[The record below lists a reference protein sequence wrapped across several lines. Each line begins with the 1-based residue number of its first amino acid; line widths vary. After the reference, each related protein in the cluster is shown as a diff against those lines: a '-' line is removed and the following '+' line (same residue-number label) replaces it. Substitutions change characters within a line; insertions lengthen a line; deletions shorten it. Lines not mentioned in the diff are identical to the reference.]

1 MIARP
6 ARPDHEPTLWEETE
20 DASVADVVI
29 GVDAPDL
36 LPTYSY
42 RIPAHLEPLLTVG
55 TCVHVS
61 FGGRET
67 LGYVFALRSIPA
79 TDPLAGRLKDIIAVV
94 EDAVTFN
101 KEQAASAK
109 WISDTYIC
117 DLASAI
123 KCIAPAAFGARV
135 VITAALSSFEGASDG
150 LPINQSHIIEILKR
164 LDGRAELDELRK
176 QAALSAFSGSYTAL
190 VRKGLIYESRIVS
203 RSKVVSK
210 QVKAYALGFPTA
222 VQDGKKSPAQDRI
235 LKVLEEF
242 EQAGKTP
249 VLPEKLL
256 SVAQSSTSALKA
268 LVDKGTVV
276 VRSLDVRR
284 APGPAPSARSVAPK
298 LTAGQNRASQWIAKQ
313 VTENSPYSSTA
324 LLFGVTA
331 SGKTEVYLDAIDRTL
346 KTGRSAI
353 VLVPEIALTA
363 QVVEVFSSRFG
374 DEVAVLHSKL
384 SEGERHDEWRRLQQS
399 KARIAVGAR
408 SAVFA
413 PVDNIGL
420 IVVDEEHESSYKQ
433 ENQPRYNAR
442 DVALECARLN
452 GSTVILGSAT
462 PALETYFSAIT
473 GKSAL
478 LEMPERIDNRP
489 LPSVELIDL
498 RDEMKE
504 HRSLFSR
511 RLIDGIE
518 HTLANGKQAILFL
531 NRRGYAQF
539 ILCRDCGYVAR
550 CPNCAVSLAFHSAW
564 NVLRCH
570 HCGYS
575 RKAPTVCPS
584 CSGTKI
590 KTFGVGTEKVEEEV
604 MKCFPNARVAR
615 MDRDTTSRK
624 GAHAGILKRFRERDA
639 DILIGTQ
646 MVAKGLDFP
655 NVTLVGVISADTS
668 INMPDF
674 RAAER
679 TFQLLTQVAGRA
691 GRGEHPGEVII
702 QTFNPEHYSL
712 QMAVKQDYKGFYDQ
726 EIKFRE
732 ELKYPPFSRFANL
745 IISDTDSGT
754 VRQQAQAIADSFRM
768 YLPEEIELI
777 GPAPAPL
784 SKLRNSYRWHIALRA
799 PVDVPLSEIVRN
811 GLSNLTTAHR
821 RHVSVDIDPQSM
833 V

>member
-1 MIARP
+1 MTSSLSRA
-6 ARPDHEPTLWEETE
+6 DQEPTLWEELE
-20 DASVADVVI
+20 DVSVADIVV

-42 RIPAHLEPLLTVG
+42 RVPEYLGSLVSVG

-67 LGYVFALRSIPA
+67 LGYVFGLRNIASA
-79 TDPLAGRLKDIIAVV
+79 DPLSGRLKDIIAIV

-101 KEQAASAK
+101 EEQAASAK

-117 DLASAI
+117 DLSAAV
-123 KCIAPAAFGARV
+123 KCIAPAALGASV
-135 VITAALSSFEGASDG
+135 VITVALTSCDSSSEG
-150 LPINQSHIIEILKR
+150 LPIHQAHIVETLKR
-164 LDGRAELDELRK
+164 LNGRAILDDLRK
-176 QAALSAFSGSYTAL
+176 HSAISAFTGSYAALI
-190 VRKGLIYESRIVS
+190 RKGIIHESRSVS
-203 RSKVVSK
+203 RAKVISK
-210 QVKAYALGFPTA
+210 QVKAYSLGTPLSPE
-222 VQDGKKSPAQDRI
+222 QIRNSPAQGRI
-235 LKVLEEF
+235 LQVLADF
-242 EQAGKTP
+242 EQSGRSP
-249 VLPEKLL
+249 VLPERLL
-256 SVAQSSTSALKA
+256 SVAQCSTSALKA
-268 LVDKGTVV
+268 LVDKGAVV
-276 VRSLDVRR
+276 IQSLAVRR
-284 APGPAPSARSVAPK
+284 APGEVSSERSKPPS
-298 LTAGQNRASQWIAKQ
+298 LTKGQRMATNWLAHEIERTPSQ
-313 VTENSPYSSTA
+313 SSTA

-346 KTGRSAI
+346 KTGRTAI

-363 QVVEVFSSRFG
+363 QVVEVFTSRFG
-374 DEVAVLHSKL
+374 DDVAVLHSKL

-413 PVDNIGL
+413 PVENVGL

-442 DVALECARLN
+442 DVALERARLN
-452 GSTVILGSAT
+452 GATVILGSAT
-462 PALETYFSAIT
+462 PALETFYAAKKGQIT
-473 GKSAL
+473 L
-478 LEMPERIDNRP
+478 LEMPGRIDNRP
-489 LPSVELIDL
+489 LPAVELIDL

-504 HRSLFSR
+504 HKSLFSR
-511 RLIDGIE
+511 RLVDGIE
-518 HTLANGKQAILFL
+518 QTLANGRQAILFL

-550 CPNCAVSLAFHSAW
+550 CPNCAVSLAFHAAW
-564 NVLRCH
+564 NALRCH

-575 RKAPTVCPS
+575 RKAPTLCPS

-604 MKCFPNARVAR
+604 LKCFPNARVAR
-615 MDRDTTSRK
+615 MDRDTTSKK
-624 GAHAGILKRFRERDA
+624 GAHAGILKRFREQDA

-691 GRGEHPGEVII
+691 GRGEHLGEVII

-712 QMAVKQDYKGFYDQ
+712 QMAVKQDYQGFYEH

-745 IISDTDSGT
+745 IVSDADSAD
-754 VRQQAQAIADSFRM
+754 VRQQAQAVAVSFKKV
-768 YLPEEIELI
+768 LPEEVDLI

-784 SKLRNSYRWHIALRA
+784 SKLKNSYRWHIALRA
-799 PVDVPLSEIVRN
+799 PVDAPLSDIVRI
-811 GLSNLTTAHR
+811 GLSKLASAQR
-821 RHVSVDIDPQSM
+821 RHISVDIDPQSM